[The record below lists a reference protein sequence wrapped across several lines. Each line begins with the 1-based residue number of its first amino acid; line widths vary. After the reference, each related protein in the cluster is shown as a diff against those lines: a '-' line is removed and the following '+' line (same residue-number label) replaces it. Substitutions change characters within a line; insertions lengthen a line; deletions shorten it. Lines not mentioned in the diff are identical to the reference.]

1 MAATPVDNNL
11 DLQGNKLINA
21 KQESFSPG
29 SITVTGATTLD
40 ATHHTVALNAAS
52 TTTSVAFTLPNPATC
67 TGRVYVLEARQG
79 IITLSVTGG
88 SSVFDGPTAIAAIG
102 NTQKITIQSNGTN
115 WRAIVPLTTGG
126 SNSGGSLIIDPPPIF
141 SEFTFAPTTTTPGI
155 AISTAGAGAGVTLI
169 APTATNRTGV
179 IQLSTGTTATGRIHV
194 GDITG
199 LPIVL
204 GGGAVTYAAAINI
217 QALSAAAQQ
226 RYQLLIGL
234 FDTFTAVNQV
244 DGAYLLYDEG
254 GVTTGSTAS
263 PNWQRVTAAN
273 SVRTITASTTA
284 VATGWLNLRLEVN
297 AAGTLV
303 EYFVEGV
310 SVGTI
315 ATNIPTGITRTMGFG
330 IYLQKSVGTTAS
342 LVHADWLYMKPNF
355 STNPRGVW

>member
-1 MAATPVDNNL
+1 MAKPIDSNL

-29 SITVTGATTLD
+29 SLIVTGATTLD
-40 ATHHTVALNAAS
+40 ATHYTVALNAATS
-52 TTTSVAFTLPNPATC
+52 TTAAVFTLPNPATC
-67 TGRVYVLEARQG
+67 IGRVYPLESQKG
-79 IITLSVTGG
+79 IINLAVTGG
-88 SSVFDGPTAIAAIG
+88 STVFDGPTAIASIG
-102 NTQKITIQSNGTN
+102 NTQKIIIQSNGTN
-115 WRAIVPLTTGG
+115 WRSLTPLSSGAGG
-126 SNSGGSLIIDPPPIF
+126 GAGSLITESGAIF
-141 SEFTFAPTTTTPGI
+141 SDFTFAPTTTTPGI
-155 AISTAGAGAGVTLI
+155 AIATAGAGAGVTPI
-169 APTATNRTGV
+169 APTATNRQGV

-204 GGGAVTYAAAINI
+204 GNGAVTHNTAINI
-217 QALSAAAQQ
+217 QALSAAAE

-263 PNWQRVTAAN
+263 ANWQRVTAAN
-273 SVRTITASTTA
+273 SVRTLTASTTA
-284 VATGWLNLRLEVN
+284 VAAGWLNIRVEVN

-315 ATNIPTGITRTMGFG
+315 ATNIPNGITRTVGFG
-330 IYLQKSVGTTAS
+330 IYLQKSVGLTART
-342 LVHADWLYMKPNF
+342 VHADWLYLKQNF
-355 STNPRGVW
+355 SAAPRGVW